1 MKTAT
6 AFSYLALWAC
16 LSCVSVKKEI
26 ENGRYQQA
34 VSRSVSKLQ
43 GKKNKSPKYVLGLE
57 EAYDYFLQEK
67 LTQAENLKRK
77 PAEGADLQLLKIYEE
92 IESVQA
98 SIRPLLPL
106 TDKNGYKADIQ
117 LVDLSAELA
126 QYRNKA
132 ADFLY
137 ANALA
142 NLEKGNNGNKTAARQ
157 AYNDLKEMESI
168 AGATSH
174 IRKLQDEA
182 KMLGTTHILLETEIS
197 PKISLS
203 KTATG
208 YFRDLASE
216 KLDKTWQ
223 TLHLSADRRQK
234 FDYEI
239 TLVLNDFVISP
250 EKESTREYQ
259 DKKEIEEEVG
269 SSSRNNEKIKRKV
282 EVKADVI
289 ELYRFKEAVV
299 KGQIIIYDRNARKEV
314 YNQEVNAVQTFE
326 NYASTFKGDKRALSD
341 VSLKRIGGKPV
352 PFPGNEQ
359 ILGDALARLKKDMLA
374 KAASQYSAY

>member
-1 MKTAT
+1 MKTAI
-6 AFSYLALWAC
+6 ALVALWAC

-57 EAYDYFLQEK
+57 EAYDYFIQEK
-67 LTQAENLKRK
+67 LSQAETLKHK
-77 PAEGADLQLLKIYEE
+77 PVDGADLKLLKIYEE
-92 IESVQA
+92 IENIQA

-106 TDKNGYKADIQ
+106 ADKNGYKADIQ
-117 LVDLSAELA
+117 LVDVSSELA

-137 ANALA
+137 ASA
-142 NLEKGNNGNKTAARQ
+142 LEKLENAAKGNKMAARD
-157 AYNDLKEMESI
+157 AHKDLKEMESI
-168 AGATSH
+168 AGTTSH

-182 KMLGTTHILLETEIS
+182 KALGTTHILLETEIS
-197 PKISLS
+197 QKISLS
-203 KTATG
+203 KAATAT
-208 YFRDLASE
+208 FRDLKSE

-223 TLHLSADRRQK
+223 TLHLTPDRKQK
-234 FDYEI
+234 YDYEI

-259 DKKEIEEEVG
+259 DKKEIEEDAG
-269 SSSRNNEKIKRKV
+269 SSSRNNEKIKRKR
-282 EVKADVI
+282 EVTADVI
-289 ELYRFKEAVV
+289 ELYQFKEAVV
-299 KGQIIIYDRNARKEV
+299 KGQLIIYDRNTRKEL

-326 NYASTFKGDKRALSD
+326 NYASTYKGDKRALSD
-341 VSLKRIGGKPV
+341 VSRKRIGGKPV
-352 PFPGNEQ
+352 PFPDNER
-359 ILGDALARLKKDMLA
+359 ILADALALLKKDMLQ
-374 KAASQYSAY
+374 KAAERYTAF

>member
-1 MKTAT
+1 MRTII
-6 AFSYLALWAC
+6 FFLALWLC
-16 LSCVSVKKEI
+16 YSCVSVKKELD
-26 ENGRYQQA
+26 NGRYKQA
-34 VSRSVSKLQ
+34 VSLAVSKLK
-43 GKKNKSPKYVLGLE
+43 GKKKKPPKFVLGLE
-57 EAYDYFLQEK
+57 EAYKYYLQEK
-67 LTQAENLKRK
+67 LSEAENLKQK
-77 PAEGADLQLLKIYEE
+77 PADGTELRLLKIYEE

-106 TDKNGYKADIQ
+106 KDKNGYKPDIR
-117 LVDLSAELA
+117 LMDVSAELA

-137 ANALA
+137 ANALE
-142 NLEKGNNGNKTAARQ
+142 NLKKGHAGNRPAARN
-157 AYNDLKEMESI
+157 AYQQLKEMEGITGS
-168 AGATSH
+168 ASH

-182 KMLGTTHILLETEIS
+182 KALGTTHLLLETEIS

-203 KTATG
+203 KAGTE
-208 YFRDLASE
+208 YFRNMKSE
-216 KLDKTWQ
+216 NLNKTWQ
-223 TLHLSADRRQK
+223 TVHLAAERGRK
-234 FDYEI
+234 YDYEI

-269 SSSRNNEKIKRKV
+269 SSSRNTEKIKRKK
-282 EVKADVI
+282 EVTADII

-299 KGQIIIYDRNARKEV
+299 NGQLIIYDRNARKELF
-314 YNQEVNAVQTFE
+314 NQEVSAVQTFE

-359 ILGDALARLKKDMLA
+359 ILTDALALLKKDMLA
-374 KAASQYSAY
+374 RAAGQYSAF

>member
-1 MKTAT
+1 MKTILT
-6 AFSYLALWAC
+6 LLGLWLC
-16 LSCVSVKKEI
+16 ISCASVKKELD
-26 ENGRYQQA
+26 NGRYKQA
-34 VSRSVSKLQ
+34 VDLAVSKLK
-43 GKKNKSPKYVLGLE
+43 GKKKKSPKFVLGLE
-57 EAYDYFLQEK
+57 EAYEYYLQEK
-67 LTQAENLKRK
+67 LTQADNLKRK
-77 PAEGADLQLLKIYEE
+77 AAEGTDLKILKIYEE

-117 LVDLSAELA
+117 LMDVSAELA

-137 ANALA
+137 TGALD
-142 NLEKGNNGNKTAARQ
+142 NLEKAAKGDKTAARE
-157 AYNDLKEMESI
+157 AYSALKQMENI
-168 AGATSH
+168 AGGTSH
-174 IRKLQDEA
+174 IRKLQEEA
-182 KMLGTTHILLETEIS
+182 KTLGTTHILLETEIS

-203 KTATG
+203 KAATG
-208 YFRDLASE
+208 LFRDLGSE
-216 KLDKTWQ
+216 NLNKTWQ

-234 FDYEI
+234 LDYEV

-259 DKKEIEEEVG
+259 DKKEIEEEAG

-299 KGQIIIYDRNARKEV
+299 KGQLIIYDRNARKEL

-341 VSLKRIGGKPV
+341 VSRKRIGGKPI
-352 PFPGNEQ
+352 PFPTNEQ
-359 ILGDALARLKKDMLA
+359 ILADALALLKKDMLA
-374 KAASQYSAY
+374 KAASRYSAY

>member
-1 MKTAT
+1 MKTAI
-6 AFSYLALWAC
+6 ALVALWAC

-57 EAYDYFLQEK
+57 EAYDYFIQEK
-67 LTQAENLKRK
+67 LSQAETLKHK
-77 PAEGADLQLLKIYEE
+77 PVDGADLKLLKIYEE
-92 IESVQA
+92 IENIQA

-106 TDKNGYKADIQ
+106 ADKNGYKADIQ
-117 LVDLSAELA
+117 LVDVSAELA

-137 ANALA
+137 ASA
-142 NLEKGNNGNKTAARQ
+142 LEKLENAAKGNKMAARD
-157 AYNDLKEMESI
+157 AHKDLKEMESI
-168 AGATSH
+168 AGTTSH

-182 KMLGTTHILLETEIS
+182 KALGTTHILLETEIS
-197 PKISLS
+197 QKISLS
-203 KTATG
+203 KAATAT
-208 YFRDLASE
+208 FRDLKSE

-223 TLHLSADRRQK
+223 TLHLTPDRKQK
-234 FDYEI
+234 YDYEI

-259 DKKEIEEEVG
+259 DKKEIEEDAG
-269 SSSRNNEKIKRKV
+269 SSSRNNEKIKRKR
-282 EVKADVI
+282 EVTADVI
-289 ELYRFKEAVV
+289 ELYQFKEAVV
-299 KGQIIIYDRNARKEV
+299 KGQLIIYDRNTRKEL

-326 NYASTFKGDKRALSD
+326 NYASTYKGDKRALSD
-341 VSLKRIGGKPV
+341 VSRKRIGGKPV
-352 PFPGNEQ
+352 PFPDNER
-359 ILGDALARLKKDMLA
+359 ILADALALLKKDMLQ
-374 KAASQYSAY
+374 KAAERYTAF

>member
-1 MKTAT
+1 MKTILT
-6 AFSYLALWAC
+6 LLGLWLC
-16 LSCVSVKKEI
+16 ISCASVKKELD
-26 ENGRYQQA
+26 NGRYKQA
-34 VSRSVSKLQ
+34 VDLSVSKLQ
-43 GKKNKSPKYVLGLE
+43 GKKKKSPKFVLGLE
-57 EAYDYFLQEK
+57 EAYEYYLEEK
-67 LTQAENLKRK
+67 LTQADNLKRK
-77 PAEGADLQLLKIYEE
+77 SAEGADLQLLKIYEE
-92 IESVQA
+92 IERVQA

-106 TDKNGYKADIQ
+106 ADKNGYKADIQ
-117 LVDLSAELA
+117 LIDVSAELA

-137 ANALA
+137 AGALD
-142 NLEKGNNGNKTAARQ
+142 NLEKAAKGNKLAARD
-157 AYNDLKEMESI
+157 AYKSLKEMENI

-182 KMLGTTHILLETEIS
+182 KALGTTHILLETEIS

-203 KTATG
+203 KAATT
-208 YFRDLASE
+208 YFRDLKSE
-216 KLDKTWQ
+216 NLNKTWQ

-234 FDYEI
+234 FDYEV

-259 DKKEIEEEVG
+259 DKKEIEEEAG

-299 KGQIIIYDRNARKEV
+299 KGQLIIYDRNTRKEL
-314 YNQEVNAVQTFE
+314 YNEEVNAVQTFE

-341 VSLKRIGGKPV
+341 VSRKRIGGKPV
-352 PFPGNEQ
+352 AFPGNEQ
-359 ILGDALARLKKDMLA
+359 ILADALSLLKKDMLV